1 MAVKLELD
9 LEGLEEG
16 RMRKYHSSS
25 HYTWKHNA
33 QNMTMSFLTLMTLF
47 IVLWTS
53 ISIYLIKVIV
63 KYIKKKPPGLQS
75 VLDCLILELIKLK
88 RLQTFLG
95 LTLYFVGILYGQLHP
110 WTAQVMIAV
119 NSNVSV
125 VLFANLQM
133 ILVVKAILIFKQEWL
148 LDVPEDEVLL
158 LTRIATVAYA
168 ALRFV
173 IDYSL
178 PARQDFVLE
187 FLTGKEL
194 SS

>member
-1 MAVKLELD
+1 
-9 LEGLEEG
+9 
-16 RMRKYHSSS
+16 MR
-25 HYTWKHNA
+25 TQNA
-33 QNMTMSFLTLMTLF
+33 TVSNLHTLKQNHTPPQYIKMSFLACMTIF
-47 IVLWTS
+47 IVLWIA
-53 ISIYLIKVIV
+53 ISIFLIKIIV
-63 KYIKKKPPGLQS
+63 NYTKKKPPGLQS

-88 RLQTFLG
+88 RLETFLG
-95 LTLYFVGILYGQLHP
+95 ITLYVSGILYGQLES

-119 NSNVSV
+119 TSNVSV
-125 VLFANLQM
+125 MLIPNLQM
-133 ILVVKAILIFKQEWL
+133 ILFVKAILILKPEWL
-148 LDVPEDEVLL
+148 LDVPEDEVLS

-173 IDYSL
+173 SDYSL